1 MGRLGSQ
8 GVALSAMRLRN
19 MVYFYLAAF
28 VGTVLGELE
37 VFRVGNHANIVDP
50 GLIGII
56 FFVASRIYLILL
68 TCTPGIVVL
77 AFAPLSKRSTLIA
90 AVAVGAAVLLT
101 YAYVARAPNE
111 GTPGLTFLLLWA
123 FGVPLAAFTTGGLR
137 YRHNKRHPPP
147 RRQPPNADGI
157 PRAYPGPSLRNS
169 SNDDP
174 VA

>member
-19 MVYFYLAAF
+19 MVYFYLAAL
-28 VGTVLGELE
+28 VAGGLGELE
-37 VFRVGNHANIVDP
+37 VRRVGNHGDILDA
-50 GLIGII
+50 GILYL
-56 FFVASRIYLILL
+56 VASIVFMILL

-101 YAYVARAPNE
+101 YAYVARTPNE